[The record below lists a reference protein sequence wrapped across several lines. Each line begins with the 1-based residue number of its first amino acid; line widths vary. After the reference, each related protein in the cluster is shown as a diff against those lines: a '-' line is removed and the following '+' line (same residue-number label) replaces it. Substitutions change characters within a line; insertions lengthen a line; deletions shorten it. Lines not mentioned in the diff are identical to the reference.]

1 MTETGAPLPLE
12 PGDRA
17 ADFHRPDQD
26 GARFVF
32 FDRCCGRPTVV
43 IAHAGIDQTPSLVP
57 ALRTL
62 AQRFPGIVAI
72 STDAV
77 EALRTAAAT
86 HDLPL
91 PLLHDDGRVLEH
103 LAGRTPRSGD
113 LPVAVVL
120 DRQMRLFRRLEA
132 APATLA
138 DAVGSAIEDLPAAPE
153 QTAVIRTAA
162 PVLIVPDV
170 CRPELRQR
178 LIDAFAADNRPS
190 GMLRMVDGKP
200 ALVPDD
206 RAKLRR
212 DHSLTDPALSNAVAD
227 TLGRRLLP
235 EITRAF
241 QFPVTR
247 FEVPKVVCY
256 SAPDGSAPGG
266 FFRPHRDN
274 TTPDAAH
281 RRFAMTL
288 NLNDDFSGGALCF
301 PEFGPA
307 LYAPPAGGAIVFS
320 CSLLHEATE
329 VRRGDRYVLLTFF
342 YGEEEARQREAW
354 RKRQGA

>member
-1 MTETGAPLPLE
+1 MSDTGVPPALE

-32 FDRCCGRPTVV
+32 FDRCCGRPTVIV
-43 IAHAGIDQTPSLVP
+43 AHAGIEATPGLAP
-57 ALRTL
+57 ALRAL
-62 AQRFPGIVAI
+62 AQRHAPALAI
-72 STDAV
+72 STDPIDD
-77 EALRTAAAT
+77 LRMAAAA
-86 HDLPL
+86 HDLPM
-91 PLLHDDGRVLEH
+91 PLLHDDGKVLGH
-103 LAGRTPRSGD
+103 LAGHVPGAGE
-113 LPVAVVL
+113 PPIAVIL
-120 DRQMRLFRRLEA
+120 DPQMRLFRRIA
-132 APATLA
+132 TPPATLA
-138 DAVGSAIEDLPAAPE
+138 DAVVSAVESLP
-153 QTAVIRTAA
+153 QTPSLTQPIQATA
-162 PVLIVPDV
+162 PVLIIPDV
-170 CRPELRQR
+170 CNTDLRRR
-178 LIDAFAADNRPS
+178 LIDAFAGDNAPS

-200 ALVPDD
+200 TLVPDHE
-206 RAKLRR
+206 AKLRR
-212 DHSLTDPALSNAVAD
+212 DHSLSDPSLSEAVAE

-235 EITRAF
+235 EIRRAF

-247 FEVPKVVCY
+247 FEVPKVVRY
-256 SAPDGSAPGG
+256 SAPEGSQPGG

-288 NLNDDFSGGALCF
+288 NLNDGYDGGALCF
-301 PEFGPA
+301 PEFGPT
-307 LYAPPAGGAIVFS
+307 LYAPRAGGAIVFS

-354 RKRQGA
+354 RKRQSA

>member
-1 MTETGAPLPLE
+1 MVEAGAPPPLE

-43 IAHAGIDQTPSLVP
+43 IAHAGIEATRELAP
-57 ALRTL
+57 ALRAL
-62 AQRFPGIVAI
+62 AQRQSPCVAI
-72 STDAV
+72 STDPV
-77 EALRTAAAT
+77 DALATAAAT
-86 HDLPL
+86 HDLPM
-91 PLLHDDGRVLEH
+91 PLLHDDGLVLGH
-103 LAGRTPRSGD
+103 LAGRVPASGD
-113 LPVAVVL
+113 PPLAVVL
-120 DRQMRLFRRLEA
+120 DPQLRLFRRIEC
-132 APATLA
+132 PTATLV
-138 DAVGSAIEDLPAAPE
+138 DAVAAALADLPAVGPPPGIT
-153 QTAVIRTAA
+153 QTTA

-170 CRPELRQR
+170 CNPDLRRR
-178 LIDAFAADNRPS
+178 LIAAFDADNAPS

-200 ALVPDD
+200 TLIPDRD
-206 RAKLRR
+206 AKLRH
-212 DHSLTDPALSNAVAD
+212 DHNLTDPTLSRAVAD

-235 EITRAF
+235 EIGRAF
-241 QFPVTR
+241 QFAVTR
-247 FEVPKVVCY
+247 YEVPKVVRY
-256 SAPDGSAPGG
+256 AAPEGAQPGG

-288 NLNDDFSGGALCF
+288 NLNDGYEGGALCF
-301 PEFGPA
+301 PEFGPT

-329 VRRGDRYVLLTFF
+329 IRRGDRYVLLTFF
-342 YGEEEARQREAW
+342 YGEEEAKQREAW
-354 RKRQGA
+354 RQRQST